1 MAEGLTRD
9 QVSTEALNILKS
21 LRENARSGRSN
32 KLADV
37 KSTFE
42 HAVSLEFDNYFFF
55 LRKYHFIAMDREA
68 CLQLTGEGEKV
79 LDGDRRERFQD
90 VVIEYFGGRIGAAE
104 PPPIPRNEAVAKEE
118 TIIQGVLEEVPAS
131 EPGDRVSYSLE
142 PDTAPRAASLPPPPP
157 TGAQL
162 PTSRGAEKSRSRA
175 APPRAEKELDVPP
188 PVQSAPAPTHSSRP
202 QRNEPEARGGA
213 EGRGGQEIDLRY
225 VKYDAM
231 GQGPLGTVYRGRH
244 TALGLDVCVKEL
256 KDIFGYFTFL
266 QRGEVIKRLKRELCS
281 QALVR
286 HPSVVAIL
294 DQNCDV
300 ARPYFVL
307 ELCSGGN
314 LRQRLDQSEGKP
326 LPIDAAIRLFLQLC
340 YGLRAA
346 HQQNLTHANLKPE
359 NVLFDHYG
367 NAKLGD
373 FGMSR
378 VIEVDAAR
386 GMPQVFVGTGGM
398 GYMSPEQLARSNK
411 DVGPGSDV
419 YSLGIVLY
427 EVLTGQL
434 PGRRSPLPSSV
445 NPEVPKEL
453 DPIFDKMTQDRR
465 TERYPDLDAVLADF
479 YTAFEKGPYLHRG
492 DLILSSEGVA
502 PAPAQS
508 DASS

>member
-9 QVSTEALNILKS
+9 QVSTEALNILMS
-21 LRENARSGRSN
+21 LRENARNGRSN

-37 KSTFE
+37 KSAFE
-42 HAVSLEFDNYFFF
+42 NAVSLDFDNYFFF

-79 LDGDRRERFQD
+79 LDGDKRERFD
-90 VVIEYFGGRIGAAE
+90 ELVTEYFGSRLGIPE
-104 PPPIPRNEAVAKEE
+104 PPPIPRQDDSQREE
-118 TIIQGVLEEVPAS
+118 TIIQDAVLEDLPFEGYVTDP
-131 EPGDRVSYSLE
+131 EP
-142 PDTAPRAASLPPPPP
+142 PPRASVPPPPP
-157 TGAQL
+157 VAAQI
-162 PTSRGAEKSRSRA
+162 PSTRSSEKTRARAVAPRSER
-175 APPRAEKELDVPP
+175 ESDVPP
-188 PVQSAPAPTHSSRP
+188 VQAPPAPGARAA
-202 QRNEPEARGGA
+202 RNELDPRGG
-213 EGRGGQEIDLRY
+213 EGKGQEIDLRY

-266 QRGEVIKRLKRELCS
+266 QRGQVIKRLKEELCA

-286 HPSVVAIL
+286 HPGVVAVL

-314 LRQRLDQSEGKP
+314 LRERLDEAGGEP
-326 LPIDAAIRLFLQLC
+326 LPVQSAIRVFLQLC

-373 FGMSR
+373 FGLSR
-378 VIEVDAAR
+378 VIEVDSAR

-411 DVGPGSDV
+411 DLGPGSDV
-419 YSLGIVLY
+419 YSLGILLY
-427 EVLTGQL
+427 EMLTGQL
-434 PGRRSPLPSSV
+434 PGRRSPLPSAV

-453 DPIFDKMTQDRR
+453 DPIFDRMTQDRR
-465 TERYPDLDAVLADF
+465 TERHPDVDAVLTDF
-479 YTAFEKGPYLHRG
+479 YAAFDGGPWLQRG
-492 DLILSSEGVA
+492 DLILSSDAIA
-502 PAPAQS
+502 PATSPTGS
-508 DASS
+508 ES